1 MEWKINRERIP
12 VTERILDET
21 QEQGVELDYVLPDY
35 DPEIFR
41 IIRCEMQP
49 AILEYQLQE
58 TRLSYELQV
67 DLRILYCGS
76 DSHRLQCVT
85 QTMHYTKTLDLPEKP
100 ENPAVLLQ
108 AKADYANCRAVSRRR
123 LDVRGAVSVRVQI
136 TGERM
141 QEVISD
147 VFGMQVQCQKQ
158 TIAYAS
164 QKQRAIKTISLSED
178 IERNAAKAP
187 IQSILR
193 CTARAE
199 QCEQSIIAGKFVVR
213 GEVLVSLLYCSTSE
227 EQTEPE
233 SMQFTLPY
241 SQIIDMEQ
249 IDETFTGMAAV
260 QVIRCEC
267 KPVSNKGS
275 DSDNLHCEA
284 DLRITCTACKPA
296 TISIVTDAYS
306 TAYLCD
312 CVRTPL
318 RIDGTPVLLKEQ
330 FSCTAAIPAGDT
342 PVDFVSDLQCRI
354 KNVSATPVPE
364 QNRIRVSG
372 MLCCSVLA
380 KDQEG
385 MPFLLEK
392 EEAFEEL
399 LATTVPLE
407 QAMLCAEAEPAD
419 SSFHLAADGSLS
431 IKATISLQGMLY
443 PATQQTGLSEITVDE
458 NRKRTR
464 DSDCALRL
472 YYGTVGESVWE
483 IAKRCNTKV
492 SAIAAENDLS
502 GDTLTKPGMLF
513 IPIVS

>member
-1 MEWKINRERIP
+1 MELKLNRERIP
-12 VTERILDET
+12 VTERILEET

-41 IIRCEMQP
+41 IISCEMQP
-49 AILEYQLQE
+49 SVIDYQLNGN
-58 TRLSYELQV
+58 RLNYELQV
-67 DLRILYCGS
+67 DIRILYCGNG
-76 DSHRLQCVT
+76 SHSLQCVN
-85 QTMHYTKTLDLPEKP
+85 QTMHYTKNLELQTKP
-100 ENPAVLLQ
+100 ENPSVTLQ
-108 AKADYANCRAVSRRR
+108 AKTDYANCRAVSRRR
-123 LDVRGAVSVRVQI
+123 LDVRGAVSVRIQI

-147 VFGMQVQCQKQ
+147 VFGMHMQCRKQ

-164 QKQRAIKTISLSED
+164 QKQRAVKVVSLSEE
-178 IERNAAKAP
+178 IELNAAKAP
-187 IQSILR
+187 IHSILR

-199 QCEQSIIAGKFVVR
+199 QGEQSIIAGKFVAR
-213 GEVLVSLLYCSTSE
+213 GEVAVSILYRCESE
-227 EQTEPE
+227 EHPEPE
-233 SMQFTLPY
+233 TMQFTIPY
-241 SQIIDMEQ
+241 SQIVDMEK
-249 IDETFTGMAAV
+249 IEESFTGMATV

-267 KPVSNKGS
+267 KPTADKSGGQNCLK
-275 DSDNLHCEA
+275 CEA
-284 DLRITCTACKPA
+284 DIRLTCMACKPA
-296 TISIVTDAYS
+296 SVQVVTDAYS

-312 CVRTPL
+312 CTSTPL
-318 RIDGTPVLLKEQ
+318 RIDGIPVPLKEQ

-354 KNVSATPVPE
+354 KNVSAAPVPE

-380 KDQEG
+380 KDAEG

-399 LATTVPLE
+399 LTTTVPLE
-407 QAMLCAEAEPAD
+407 QATLYAEAEPAE
-419 SSFHLAADGSLS
+419 SSFHLAADGSIS
-431 IKATISLQGMLY
+431 IKASISLHGMLY
-443 PATQQTGLSEITVDE
+443 PAAQETCLSAVTVDE

-472 YYGTVGESVWE
+472 YYGTVGESIWE

-492 SAIAAENDLS
+492 SAISAENDLT

-513 IPIVS
+513 IPIVY

>member
-164 QKQRAIKTISLSED
+164 QKQRAVKTISLSED

-193 CTARAE
+193 CTGRTGGTIHHCRKICRTWRSACVAPLL
-199 QCEQSIIAGKFVVR
+199 QHIR
-213 GEVLVSLLYCSTSE
+213 GANR
-227 EQTEPE
+227 
-233 SMQFTLPY
+233 
-241 SQIIDMEQ
+241 
-249 IDETFTGMAAV
+249 TGIHAIHAAV
-260 QVIRCEC
+260 QPNHRH
-267 KPVSNKGS
+267 G
-275 DSDNLHCEA
+275 A
-284 DLRITCTACKPA
+284 D
-296 TISIVTDAYS
+296 
-306 TAYLCD
+306 
-312 CVRTPL
+312 
-318 RIDGTPVLLKEQ
+318 
-330 FSCTAAIPAGDT
+330 
-342 PVDFVSDLQCRI
+342 
-354 KNVSATPVPE
+354 
-364 QNRIRVSG
+364 
-372 MLCCSVLA
+372 
-380 KDQEG
+380 
-385 MPFLLEK
+385 
-392 EEAFEEL
+392 
-399 LATTVPLE
+399 
-407 QAMLCAEAEPAD
+407 
-419 SSFHLAADGSLS
+419 
-431 IKATISLQGMLY
+431 
-443 PATQQTGLSEITVDE
+443 
-458 NRKRTR
+458 
-464 DSDCALRL
+464 
-472 YYGTVGESVWE
+472 
-483 IAKRCNTKV
+483 
-492 SAIAAENDLS
+492 
-502 GDTLTKPGMLF
+502 
-513 IPIVS
+513 

>member
-164 QKQRAIKTISLSED
+164 QKQRAVKTISLSED

-199 QCEQSIIAGKFVVR
+199 QGEQSIIAGKFVVR

-296 TISIVTDAYS
+296 TI
-306 TAYLCD
+306 
-312 CVRTPL
+312 
-318 RIDGTPVLLKEQ
+318 
-330 FSCTAAIPAGDT
+330 
-342 PVDFVSDLQCRI
+342 
-354 KNVSATPVPE
+354 
-364 QNRIRVSG
+364 
-372 MLCCSVLA
+372 
-380 KDQEG
+380 
-385 MPFLLEK
+385 
-392 EEAFEEL
+392 
-399 LATTVPLE
+399 
-407 QAMLCAEAEPAD
+407 
-419 SSFHLAADGSLS
+419 
-431 IKATISLQGMLY
+431 
-443 PATQQTGLSEITVDE
+443 
-458 NRKRTR
+458 
-464 DSDCALRL
+464 RL
-472 YYGTVGESVWE
+472 
-483 IAKRCNTKV
+483 
-492 SAIAAENDLS
+492 
-502 GDTLTKPGMLF
+502 
-513 IPIVS
+513 

>member
-164 QKQRAIKTISLSED
+164 QKQRAVKTISLSED

-199 QCEQSIIAGKFVVR
+199 QGEQSIIAGKFVVR

-354 KNVSATPVPE
+354 KNVSATPVGS
-364 QNRIRVSG
+364 VV
-372 MLCCSVLA
+372 CSVAAFLQKTKKA
-380 KDQEG
+380 CRSCWRKKKRSRSCLQP
-385 MPFLLEK
+385 PFHWNK
-392 EEAFEEL
+392 QCSVQRQSRQTVRSIWRQMAAFPSKPQFPCKGCSIQQHNKPDSL
-399 LATTVPLE
+399 KLRSMKTANVP
-407 QAMLCAEAEPAD
+407 
-419 SSFHLAADGSLS
+419 
-431 IKATISLQGMLY
+431 
-443 PATQQTGLSEITVDE
+443 
-458 NRKRTR
+458 
-464 DSDCALRL
+464 
-472 YYGTVGESVWE
+472 E
-483 IAKRCNTKV
+483 IATVHCGSIMV
-492 SAIAAENDLS
+492 QSANPSGRLPNAATRKFLQLQQKM
-502 GDTLTKPGMLF
+502 TCPA
-513 IPIVS
+513 IP

>member
-49 AILEYQLQE
+49 TILEYQLQE

-100 ENPAVLLQ
+100 ESPAVLLQ

-164 QKQRAIKTISLSED
+164 QKQRAVKTISLSED

-199 QCEQSIIAGKFVVR
+199 QGEQSIIAGKFVVR

-233 SMQFTLPY
+233 SMQFSLPY

-267 KPVSNKGS
+267 KPVSNKGG

-318 RIDGTPVLLKEQ
+318 RIDGTPVPLKEQ

-399 LATTVPLE
+399 LATTVHWNRQCSVQRQSRQTVPFIWRQMAVFPSKLRFPCKGCSI
-407 QAMLCAEAEPAD
+407 QQRSKPD
-419 SSFHLAADGSLS
+419 SLKLQLMKTANGHGTATVHCGSIMAQWANPSGKLPNAATQ
-431 IKATISLQGMLY
+431 KFLQSQQKMIC
-443 PATQQTGLSEITVDE
+443 PAT
-458 NRKRTR
+458 
-464 DSDCALRL
+464 
-472 YYGTVGESVWE
+472 
-483 IAKRCNTKV
+483 
-492 SAIAAENDLS
+492 
-502 GDTLTKPGMLF
+502 P
-513 IPIVS
+513 